1 MDAPQQELFIHSF
14 IHCLGSVVQ
23 LDFLLMTVLCQLRA
37 LERPEKCLC
46 LLTETQ
52 ELTFVC
58 VKNVRRLVLVSTRRR
73 RKNTVQIKFS
83 DLYLGLFGLCCVN
96 DFALEQI
103 FYLLQGVCFHTAL
116 CGTTMVLDTDRFGP
130 GNRPYWEMKEGR
142 VSSRYPDLLRT
153 LSKVS
158 TGPWPA
164 EAIV

>member
-1 MDAPQQELFIHSF
+1 M
-14 IHCLGSVVQ
+14 
-23 LDFLLMTVLCQLRA
+23 
-37 LERPEKCLC
+37 
-46 LLTETQ
+46 
-52 ELTFVC
+52 
-58 VKNVRRLVLVSTRRR
+58 RRLVLVSTRRR

-96 DFALEQI
+96 DFVLEQI

-153 LSKVS
+153 LSKARDPGQRRLLFESHRRNVRKRGGVIGNPTRRS
-158 TGPWPA
+158 ELRG
-164 EAIV
+164 IGLSHQ